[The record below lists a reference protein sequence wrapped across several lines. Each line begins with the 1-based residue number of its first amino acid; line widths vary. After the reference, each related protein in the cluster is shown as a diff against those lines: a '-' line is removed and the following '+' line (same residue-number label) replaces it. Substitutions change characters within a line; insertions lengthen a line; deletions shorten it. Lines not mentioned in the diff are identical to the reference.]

1 MDDYKKGKQLLD
13 AEDFSSAQIHFQ
25 AGLSAGDARC
35 AYGLLALAAMTG
47 AETQS
52 AEQELSNVWAELLQ
66 KADSGDGDC
75 CFIVARCLETGKAVP
90 QDMALAMKYYTRSAN
105 FGNADAMFNLG
116 CLYISMGSGGRKIA
130 REYFTDA
137 AAAGCAQAQAALLY
151 MQEEDSGT
159 AI

>member
-13 AEDFSSAQIHFQ
+13 AGDFSAAQMHFQ
-25 AGLSAGDARC
+25 DGFSAGDARC
-35 AYGLLALAAMTG
+35 AYGLLALAAMTDT
-47 AETQS
+47 ETQP
-52 AEQELSNVWAELLQ
+52 AEQKLSHFWAELLQ

-75 CFIVARCLETGKAVP
+75 CFIVARCLETGKAVS

-116 CLYISMGSGGRKIA
+116 CLYISVGSGGRKIA

-137 AAAGCAQAQAALLY
+137 AAAGCVQAQAALQY
-151 MQEEDSGT
+151 MQQEDSET